1 MEKEH
6 KILINLGP
14 QKPVVFTNVFFNWTI
29 RIGRIIIILTELV
42 ALGALFYRFI
52 VDRQVIDLHDQI
64 RQGLLIVSA
73 QSKQEEIYR
82 DLQNRLLLIKSL
94 TKQTQQNITTTN
106 NILNK
111 MVALGGTVSRFSLQ
125 SNTLLLQGEF
135 LAVSQMSDFL
145 QYLGSLDAVSSA
157 NLESIQSR
165 GPKVDFE
172 MRVEFK
178 R

>member
-6 KILINLGP
+6 KILINLSP
-14 QKPVVFTNVFFNWTI
+14 QKPVVFTNVFFNWAI
-29 RIGRIIIILTELV
+29 RVGRIIIILTELV

-64 RQGLLIVSA
+64 RQGLLVVSA

-94 TKQTQQNITTTN
+94 TEQTQQNIITTN
-106 NILNK
+106 NILNR
-111 MVALGGTVSRFSLQ
+111 MTALGGTVSRFSLQ

-135 LAVSQMSDFL
+135 LSVSQMSDLL

-157 NLESIQSR
+157 NVETIQSK
-165 GPKVDFE
+165 GQIVDFE
-172 MRVEFK
+172 MRIEFK
-178 R
+178 K